1 MTVNEAIRIMRARAP
16 VVTCANTTA
25 AIWRIGKVRYK
36 WIESVTLMVN
46 DKGQFRIYVDCR
58 DSQALN
64 SRTRLEL
71 DDIELAPDCP
81 EILQQM
87 IYKEDEKKCL
97 IT

>member
-25 AIWRIGKVRYK
+25 DLWRLGKVKYK

-81 EILQQM
+81 ETLRRM
-87 IYKEDEKKCL
+87 IYKENKNA
-97 IT
+97 